1 MIGSCRPTRAI
12 FMAMLACVRVAAGA
26 NSAAVDSLVVAE
38 GRVSRTL
45 DLRNGRLLGASYKLA
60 DGTEFMRGGSPEF
73 AFRGD
78 GELFEISRTDLR
90 TGTGGG

>member
-1 MIGSCRPTRAI
+1 MIESCRSARAV
-12 FMAMLACVRVAAGA
+12 FLAMLACVRVTAG
-26 NSAAVDSLVVAE
+26 NPAAVDSLVVAE

-73 AFRGD
+73 AFRVD

-90 TGTGGG
+90 TGTGG